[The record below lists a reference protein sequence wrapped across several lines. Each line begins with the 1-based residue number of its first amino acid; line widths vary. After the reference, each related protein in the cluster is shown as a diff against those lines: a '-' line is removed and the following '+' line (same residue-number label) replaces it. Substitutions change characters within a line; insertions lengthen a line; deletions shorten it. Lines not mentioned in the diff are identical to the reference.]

1 MALNGSMEPAL
12 QVLLPFWSLVR
23 SNHVISREK
32 EGQAQIEMKNE
43 REEESLENW
52 NFKGRNQKNAKKAT
66 NINSQEVSSVWAK
79 RKNKA
84 V

>member
-23 SNHVISREK
+23 SNHVISGEK